1 MKYKK
6 ITPWLFL
13 LPTVIGLMFFRL
25 GPMIAAFLASFTR
38 WSVFSSPKWIDLG
51 NYKELFNSE
60 IFWMILKNTFLFSLT
75 YVPGVM
81 VISLFLAVIVNNKI
95 KGITFF
101 RGLFYLPV
109 ITSVVAIG
117 VVWSWI
123 LSPRFG
129 IFYKLLANVFEINN
143 IPSFIGDSQYALFTL
158 VIVYIWKM
166 AGYQMILFL
175 AGLQNIPPVYYEAG
189 LIDGASPWQIFRYIT
204 LPLLS
209 PTTFFILIISLIQ
222 SLQTFDITYVMT
234 QGGPNHASS
243 TLVFYIYVNAFK
255 HFRMGFS
262 SAMSYLL
269 LLIVG
274 TITLINFMVKK
285 YWVNNLE

>member
-1 MKYKK
+1 MMKYKK

-60 IFWMILKNTFLFSLT
+60 IFWMILKNTLLFSLT

-175 AGLQNIPPVYYEAG
+175 AGLQDIPPVYYEAG
-189 LIDGASPWQIFRYIT
+189 LIDGTIKGKYVLYHPNFKIIRY
-204 LPLLS
+204 S
-209 PTTFFILIISLIQ
+209 GIIV
-222 SLQTFDITYVMT
+222 T
-234 QGGPNHASS
+234 
-243 TLVFYIYVNAFK
+243 
-255 HFRMGFS
+255 
-262 SAMSYLL
+262 
-269 LLIVG
+269 
-274 TITLINFMVKK
+274 
-285 YWVNNLE
+285 